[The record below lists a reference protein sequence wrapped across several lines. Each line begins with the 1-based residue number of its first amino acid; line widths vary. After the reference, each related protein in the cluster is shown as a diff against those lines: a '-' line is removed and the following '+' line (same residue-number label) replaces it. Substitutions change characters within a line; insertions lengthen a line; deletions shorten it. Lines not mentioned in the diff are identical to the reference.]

1 VNILCGPG
9 EVSERRR
16 LQTCSLWRIGAI
28 AVAGTNALGRGEGE
42 LLNLMM
48 RRVLHRFFE
57 LGMLIKGIDGGLE
70 LVGGLLLVF
79 LSPAAINRVVF
90 FFLEGELKEDPT
102 DLVANLLL
110 HTTRSAIE
118 VRVPASVFLIV
129 HGIVKLVLVGGLVTN
144 RLWSYPAAIL
154 VFAGFTIYQ
163 LYQLS
168 QQYSLFLE
176 TVTILD
182 VIFILLVIAEYRHMR
197 MARTDK
203 V

>member
-1 VNILCGPG
+1 MGQG
-9 EVSERRR
+9 ESRNSGARR
-16 LQTCSLWRIGAI
+16 I
-28 AVAGTNALGRGEGE
+28 
-42 LLNLMM
+42 
-48 RRVLHRFFE
+48 LHRFFE
-57 LGMLIKGIDGGLE
+57 LGILVKGIDGGLE

-79 LSPAAINRVVF
+79 LSPVAINRAVF
-90 FFLEGELKEDPT
+90 FFLKGELKEDPA

-118 VRVPASVFLIV
+118 FKVPASAFLIV
-129 HGIVKLVLVGGLVTN
+129 HGIVKLGLVGGLATN

-154 VFAGFTIYQ
+154 VFTGFTTYQ

-176 TVTILD
+176 TVTVMD

-197 MARTDK
+197 IVRTDK
-203 V
+203 F

>member
-1 VNILCGPG
+1 
-9 EVSERRR
+9 
-16 LQTCSLWRIGAI
+16 
-28 AVAGTNALGRGEGE
+28 
-42 LLNLMM
+42 MM
-48 RRVLHRFFE
+48 RRNLHRFFE
-57 LGMLIKGIDGGLE
+57 LSILIKGIDGGLE

-79 LSPAAINRVVF
+79 LSPVAINRVILF
-90 FFLEGELKEDPT
+90 FVEGELKEDPT

-110 HTTRSAIE
+110 HTTRSAID

-129 HGIVKLVLVGGLVTN
+129 HGIVKLVLVGGLATN

-176 TVTILD
+176 VVTVVD
-182 VIFILLVIAEYRHMR
+182 VIVILLVIAEYMHMR
-197 MARTDK
+197 IARTHEI
-203 V
+203 

>member
-1 VNILCGPG
+1 MRPVAAK
-9 EVSERRR
+9 VS
-16 LQTCSLWRIGAI
+16 C
-28 AVAGTNALGRGEGE
+28 
-42 LLNLMM
+42 LNLTIK
-48 RRVLHRFFE
+48 RILHRFFE
-57 LGMLIKGIDGGLE
+57 LGILLKGVDGGLE

-79 LSPAAINRVVF
+79 LSPVAINRVVF
-90 FFLEGELKEDPT
+90 FFVEGELKEDPT

-129 HGIVKLVLVGGLVTN
+129 HGIVKLVLVGGLATN

-154 VFAGFTIYQ
+154 VFTGFTIYQ

-182 VIFILLVIAEYRHMR
+182 VIVIVLVIAEYRHMR
-197 MARTDK
+197 IARAHK
-203 V
+203 L

>member
-1 VNILCGPG
+1 LRDL
-9 EVSERRR
+9 EARR
-16 LQTCSLWRIGAI
+16 I
-28 AVAGTNALGRGEGE
+28 
-42 LLNLMM
+42 
-48 RRVLHRFFE
+48 LHRFFE
-57 LGMLIKGIDGGLE
+57 LGILIKGVDGGLE

-79 LSPAAINRVVF
+79 LSPVAINRVVF

-129 HGIVKLVLVGGLVTN
+129 HGIVKLVLVGGLATN

-163 LYQLS
+163 LYQLG

-176 TVTILD
+176 TVTVLD
-182 VIFILLVIAEYRHMR
+182 VIVILLVIAEYRHMR
-197 MARTDK
+197 IAGTHK
-203 V
+203 L

>member
-1 VNILCGPG
+1 MGQG
-9 EVSERRR
+9 ESRNLE
-16 LQTCSLWRIGAI
+16 A
-28 AVAGTNALGRGEGE
+28 RGI
-42 LLNLMM
+42 
-48 RRVLHRFFE
+48 LHRFFE
-57 LGMLIKGIDGGLE
+57 LGILIKGVDGGLE

-79 LSPAAINRVVF
+79 LSPVAINRVVF
-90 FFLEGELKEDPT
+90 FIVSGELKEDPT

-110 HTTRSAIE
+110 HTTRGAIE

-129 HGIVKLVLVGGLVTN
+129 HGIVKLVLVGGLASN

-176 TVTILD
+176 TASVLD
-182 VIFILLVIAEYRHMR
+182 VIVILLVIAEYRHMSPLCR
-197 MARTDK
+197 GERPHAA
-203 V
+203 

>member
-1 VNILCGPG
+1 
-9 EVSERRR
+9 
-16 LQTCSLWRIGAI
+16 
-28 AVAGTNALGRGEGE
+28 
-42 LLNLMM
+42 MM
-48 RRVLHRFFE
+48 RRFLHRFFE
-57 LGMLIKGIDGGLE
+57 LGILFKGIDGGLE

-110 HTTRSAIE
+110 HIMRSAIK
-118 VRVPASVFLIV
+118 VKVSASAFLII
-129 HGIVKLVLVGGLVTN
+129 HGFVKLALVIGLATH
-144 RLWSYPAAIL
+144 RLWSYPLAIL
-154 VFAGFTIYQ
+154 VFAGFTVYQ

-168 QQYSLFLE
+168 QQYSLFMV
-176 TVTILD
+176 TVTVLD
-182 VIFILLVIAEYRHMR
+182 VMVILLVTAEYRHMR

>member
-1 VNILCGPG
+1 M
-9 EVSERRR
+9 
-16 LQTCSLWRIGAI
+16 GAH
-28 AVAGTNALGRGEGE
+28 ALGRGEGG

-48 RRVLHRFFE
+48 RRILHRFFE
-57 LGMLIKGIDGGLE
+57 LGIIIKGVDGGFE

-90 FFLEGELKEDPT
+90 FFVEGELKEDPT
-102 DLVANLLL
+102 DLIANLLL

-118 VRVPASVFLIV
+118 VRVSASAFLIV
-129 HGIVKLVLVGGLVTN
+129 HGIVKLALVGGLATH

-168 QQYSLFLE
+168 RQYSLFLE
-176 TVTILD
+176 AVTILD
-182 VIFILLVIAEYRHMR
+182 VMVILLVIAEYRHMKIAMTHR
-197 MARTDK
+197 A
-203 V
+203 

>member
-1 VNILCGPG
+1 VGAEAPG
-9 EVSERRR
+9 S
-16 LQTCSLWRIGAI
+16 
-28 AVAGTNALGRGEGE
+28 GEGE

-48 RRVLHRFFE
+48 RRILHRFFE
-57 LGMLIKGIDGGLE
+57 LGIIIKGVDGGLE

-79 LSPAAINRVVF
+79 LPPAAINRVVF
-90 FFLEGELKEDPT
+90 FFVEGELKEDPT

-118 VRVPASVFLIV
+118 VRVSASTFLIV
-129 HGIVKLVLVGGLVTN
+129 HGIVKLALVGGLATN
-144 RLWSYPAAIL
+144 RLWSYPVAIL

-176 TVTILD
+176 VVTVLD
-182 VIFILLVIAEYRHMR
+182 VIVILLVIAEYRHMKIVR
-197 MARTDK
+197 GT
-203 V
+203 

>member
-1 VNILCGPG
+1 MGQG
-9 EVSERRR
+9 ESRNLRARR
-16 LQTCSLWRIGAI
+16 I
-28 AVAGTNALGRGEGE
+28 
-42 LLNLMM
+42 
-48 RRVLHRFFE
+48 LHRFFE
-57 LGMLIKGIDGGLE
+57 LGILVKGVDGGLE

-79 LSPAAINRVVF
+79 LSPVAINRAVF
-90 FFLEGELKEDPT
+90 FFVKGELREDPA

-118 VRVPASVFLIV
+118 FRVPASAFLIV
-129 HGIVKLVLVGGLVTN
+129 HGIVKLVLVGGLATN

-154 VFAGFTIYQ
+154 VFAGFTMYQ

-176 TVTILD
+176 TVTVLD

-197 MARTDK
+197 IVRTQK
-203 V
+203 S